1 MILNSQQI
9 EQLVSIF
16 GIQKS
21 EHTILPKLSLDLADT
36 LAAYADVV
44 QKVAEMEDIVLM
56 ADGARLVGNCM
67 FCGGVIGL
75 EEEHEE
81 DCPYLKARKLREVE

>member
-36 LAAYADVV
+36 LAAYAEVV
-44 QKVAEMEDIVLM
+44 QKVAEANEWCGWQGVSGLVL
-56 ADGARLVGNCM
+56 D
-67 FCGGVIGL
+67 
-75 EEEHEE
+75 EEAW
-81 DCPYLKARKLREVE
+81 LKARKLRGLV